1 MDANQ
6 NKDQLKKDAKIN
18 FALISL
24 EKAEP
29 LSFWQRMKMAFST
42 SDMDFQDWQR
52 LECKQVKR
60 GSSSNW
66 GGH

>member
-1 MDANQ
+1 MNANQ
-6 NKDQLKKDAKIN
+6 NNDQFKKDAKIN

-29 LSFWQRMKMAFST
+29 LSIWQRMKMAFST
-42 SDMDFQDWQR
+42 SDLDFQKWQQ
-52 LECKQVKR
+52 LEYKQVKR
-60 GSSSNW
+60 GSSSSG